1 MTRVLQ
7 HIENQVLVV
16 CKIFDAVAGLS
27 LLSVMLLVSGNVLMR
42 AIWKNPVLGTYEYV
56 GFLTSLGVGLAI
68 ANCAL
73 KNGHIAVGFLVAKLP
88 ARVRAVIDGTTN
100 TIAAIFFTLCA
111 WEMFV
116 YAGSFVTS
124 GEVGLTTR
132 IPFYPF
138 VYGLVTALALL
149 CLVLYLRAVEM
160 FRMAVRS

>member
-1 MTRVLQ
+1 MLQ
-7 HIENQVLVV
+7 RIENHVLVL
-16 CKIFDAVAGLS
+16 CKIFDAAAGLS
-27 LLSVMLLVSGNVLMR
+27 LLSVMLLVSGNVLLR
-42 AIWKNPVLGTYEYV
+42 AVWKNPVLGTYEYV

-88 ARVRAVIDGTTN
+88 ARFRAVIDGTTN
-100 TIAAIFFTLCA
+100 AAAALFFTLCA
-111 WEMFV
+111 WQMFG
-116 YAGSFVTS
+116 YAGSFAAS

-138 VYGLVTALALL
+138 VYGLVAALALL

-160 FRMAVRS
+160 FRMAVRA